1 MGVVNN
7 QGLMLVKELLKR
19 LWINISDKRKRQ
31 LFVLIV
37 LMFIVS
43 VAEIVSIGAV
53 IPFLAALS
61 NPESITQNIV
71 VQNFTGY
78 IGLNKIPDLLLLFT
92 VIFIIAALVS
102 GALRI
107 LLLWSQTRLAHAIGA
122 DLSYQI
128 FERTLYQPYIIHVNR
143 NSSEVIAGVSAK
155 ADQVVSGAVMPLLV
169 ITSSFVMLFMVLIAL
184 IAIDPMMALTIMFS
198 FVLIYSVFVVLTKKK
213 LYENSLHIT
222 KKTNLVIKVL
232 QEGLGGIRDILIDGL
247 QPLFCKTYQSADLIR
262 RRAIASN
269 VFMGQSP
276 RYIVEPLGIT
286 MIASVAY
293 YHAGSDSGLLGTLPL
308 LGAIAI
314 GVQRMLPVMQ
324 QGYGAWSSIRGA
336 QEILQDAL
344 VLLEQPISKSIKVPD
359 CDAVKFQNSITLE
372 SLSYRYADDMQWVL
386 KDLQL
391 EIKKGDVIGLIGST
405 GCGKSTILDVV
416 MGLLT
421 PTKGKLIVDG
431 VEIRNS
437 NVCGWQSHISHIPQ
451 NIFLSDT
458 TVAENIAF
466 GVPKRSIDP
475 VRVREVAKI
484 AQIDDVILKLEKQY
498 DTMIGERGI
507 RLSGGQRQRIGIAR
521 ALYKE
526 SDILVLD
533 EATSAL
539 DNTTE
544 IAVMNAINN
553 FSSAM
558 TVLIVAHRIS
568 SLKNCDYIIELD
580 GGDIKRIVP
589 YSEIK

>member
-43 VAEIVSIGAV
+43 IAEVVSIGAV

-107 LLLWSQTRLAHAIGA
+107 LLLWSQTRRAHAIGA

-344 VLLEQPISKSIKVPD
+344 VLLEQPISKSIKIPD

-458 TVAENIAF
+458 TVVENIAF

-544 IAVMNAINN
+544 VAVMNAINN

-580 GGDIKRIVP
+580 GGNIKRIVP
-589 YSEIK
+589 YLEIK

>member
-43 VAEIVSIGAV
+43 IAEVVSIGAV

-405 GCGKSTILDVV
+405 GCGKSTILDIV

-458 TVAENIAF
+458 TVVENIAF

-544 IAVMNAINN
+544 VAVMNAINN

-580 GGDIKRIVP
+580 GGNIKRIVP
-589 YSEIK
+589 YLEIK

>member
-92 VIFIIAALVS
+92 VIFIFAAVVS
-102 GALRI
+102 GALLF
-107 LLLWSQTRLAHAIGA
+107 LLLWSQPRLAHAIGA

-344 VLLEQPISKSIKVPD
+344 VLLEQPISKSIKIPD

-405 GCGKSTILDVV
+405 GCGKSTILDIV

-544 IAVMNAINN
+544 VAVMNAINN

-580 GGDIKRIVP
+580 GGNIKRIVP
-589 YSEIK
+589 YLEIK

>member
-43 VAEIVSIGAV
+43 IAEVVSIGAV

-344 VLLEQPISKSIKVPD
+344 VLLEQPISKSIKIPD

-458 TVAENIAF
+458 TVVENIAF

-544 IAVMNAINN
+544 VAVMNAINN

-580 GGDIKRIVP
+580 GGNIKRIVP
-589 YSEIK
+589 YLEIK

>member
-458 TVAENIAF
+458 TVVENIAF

-507 RLSGGQRQRIGIAR
+507 RLSGGQRQRIGVAR

-544 IAVMNAINN
+544 VAVMNAINN

-580 GGDIKRIVP
+580 GGNIKRIVP
-589 YSEIK
+589 YLEIK

>member
-344 VLLEQPISKSIKVPD
+344 VLLEQPISKSIKIPD

-405 GCGKSTILDVV
+405 GCGKSTILDIV

-544 IAVMNAINN
+544 VAVMNAINN

-580 GGDIKRIVP
+580 GGNIKRIVP
-589 YSEIK
+589 YLEIK